1 MDQVAVVVSFS
12 SRVFKRLP
20 RIPLSLPGIGCP
32 FQDPGSRFQESVA
45 ALMRLHTTPDFGANG
60 VGILA
65 WKGIRGLRQ
74 EAAHVLGCLLSGEA
88 TIVGPSLRKQCRN
101 IAVLDL

>member
-32 FQDPGSRFQESVA
+32 FQDPDSRFQESVA

-65 WKGIRGLRQ
+65 WKGIRGLRPGSGACSRMPSKRRSDDRRSELT
-74 EAAHVLGCLLSGEA
+74 EAV
-88 TIVGPSLRKQCRN
+88 Q
-101 IAVLDL
+101 